1 MDEMTDMGK
10 GAYLYVDSE
19 AEAERMFA
27 DPVRFLSNLSIV
39 ARNVQVEVTLPW
51 YFGIKK
57 FSGEEFAST
66 PEEIEPQHL
75 APNDTMNFHQVIESC
90 AAGLASKG
98 DEVRLHVTYVDP
110 IDGSPHE
117 ATRGFSMQ
125 ELIDAPATQL
135 HKADVVVN
143 YAEALIQIA
152 DKVQQGDLTT
162 ARDYA
167 TNMAMWLDDA
177 ASALQDLEVQEM
189 AELMTTYSQSL

>member
-1 MDEMTDMGK
+1 
-10 GAYLYVDSE
+10 
-19 AEAERMFA
+19 
-27 DPVRFLSNLSIV
+27 
-39 ARNVQVEVTLPW
+39 
-51 YFGIKK
+51 
-57 FSGEEFAST
+57 
-66 PEEIEPQHL
+66 
-75 APNDTMNFHQVIESC
+75 
-90 AAGLASKG
+90 
-98 DEVRLHVTYVDP
+98 
-110 IDGSPHE
+110 
-117 ATRGFSMQ
+117 MQ